1 MLGIDI
7 TLLSLESIPSRDQNV
22 CTLAIEFLDLQP
34 VYITV
39 NNKPS
44 CVRSSSSSS
53 GRKNPSISQANFG
66 KGSFSII
73 EGTEELLDRLKSPVH
88 VKVSLLT
95 KNDQLLLYEYGCGK
109 IENLSFS
116 SESSTENNSQPLN
129 SGTNA
134 VNEYEEIFQQKL
146 KVFGEASIVAF
157 CPSAQFDLV
166 HSFGVSSSAGS
177 ATIAIAIIDLMKAT
191 SSRTIGATGRIIHDV
206 PNDAEVRPI
215 GIPFDVKGFLN
226 QADRGVVPIPVP
238 APLLGDGI
246 RNLVKRSPC
255 ETSFD
260 FSVEGYLDASMDST
274 IALALRVQY
283 QGQGQDEVKDEDH
296 GDSEYN
302 SDDSVSI
309 DDFFDK
315 IHRKKALQESKLFLS
330 ETLDRDEESFEVKDP
345 STFHYKTVQRPKPKQ
360 KVTTYGDRRKPV
372 LVGYKAGRVPPRAV
386 TQNGVPVSAARRVVK
401 EWDSS
406 PLNREV
412 IVRKEGPVKPSK
424 SKKQSS
430 GLTAER
436 ERGKGKE
443 KEKDR
448 GERSVS
454 VSDTSSM
461 ASSSSVSAPNAVDWQ
476 LRHAAERA
484 VLTSRYTVVRP
495 GAEAEAGAGAGG
507 RAESGGVSGEAPVPT
522 AVPTAVPPAE

>member
-7 TLLSLESIPSRDQNV
+7 TLLSLESIPSRDQNG

-39 NNKPS
+39 NNKRS

-53 GRKNPSISQANFG
+53 DRKNPSISQANFG
-66 KGSFSII
+66 KGSFCIL
-73 EGTEELLDRLKSPVH
+73 EGTEELLDQLKSPVY

-109 IENLSFS
+109 IENLSLS

-129 SGTNA
+129 PGTNA

-146 KVFGEASIVAF
+146 KVFGKASIVAF
-157 CPSAQFDLV
+157 CPSVQIDLV

-191 SSRTIGATGRIIHDV
+191 SGRTIGATGRIIHDV
-206 PNDAEVRPI
+206 TNDAEVRPI

-238 APLLGDGI
+238 VPLLGDGI
-246 RNLVKRSPC
+246 RNLAKRTPC

-260 FSVEGYLDASMDST
+260 FSVEGYLEASMDTT

-283 QGQGQDEVKDEDH
+283 QGRGQDELKDEDH

-330 ETLDRDEESFEVKDP
+330 ESLDRNEESFEVQDP

-360 KVTTYGDRRKPV
+360 KVITYGDRRKPV
-372 LVGYKAGRVPPRAV
+372 LVRYKAGRVPPRAV

-412 IVRKEGPVKPSK
+412 IVRKGGPVKPSK

-443 KEKDR
+443 KDR
-448 GERSVS
+448 GESSVS
-454 VSDTSSM
+454 VSDTSSI
-461 ASSSSVSAPNAVDWQ
+461 ATSSSVSAPNAVDWQ

-495 GAEAEAGAGAGG
+495 GAEAGG
-507 RAESGGVSGEAPVPT
+507 RAESGGESVEAPVPT
-522 AVPTAVPPAE
+522 AVPPAK